1 MLTKP
6 EISELSRAIERVVST
21 SPPAFVAKLVR
32 DLRESSTRQ
41 PPESFTF
48 TSVGTPVDAALSAL
62 VALWRKEQRL
72 EPSALA
78 LAFESAA
85 AARETASSTAE
96 LVWTGPPAEAA
107 SALNTTAVL
116 FRIVRGARER
126 LALMSFSSYPI
137 VGLLDELRAACDR
150 GVRVRLILESALE
163 SGGTLTV
170 DAAKPFATLRSKASF
185 YVWPHALRAKGASMH
200 AKVAV
205 ADGRAALVTSAN
217 LTERGVDSNL
227 ELGTYFEGNAIPAEI
242 ERRLDELIARGTLVL
257 VA

>member
-1 MLTKP
+1 MSSEP
-6 EISELSRAIERVVST
+6 SISDLARAIERVVST

-32 DLRESSTRQ
+32 DLRATRAIDA
-41 PPESFTF
+41 PEHFAF
-48 TSVGTPVDAALSAL
+48 AAVGTPADALLSAL
-62 VALWRKEQRL
+62 VALWRKEQHL
-72 EPSALA
+72 DASALA
-78 LAFESAA
+78 IALESAA
-85 AARETASSTAE
+85 AARATASSTVE
-96 LVWTGPPAEAA
+96 LVWTGPPTESA

-116 FRIVRGARER
+116 FRIVRGARTR

-137 VGLLDELRAACDR
+137 VGLLDELRAACER
-150 GVRVRLILESALE
+150 GVAVRLILESALE

-170 DAAKPFATLRSKASF
+170 DAARPFAPLRGHASF
-185 YVWPHALRAKGASMH
+185 YVWPHALRAAGASMH

-205 ADGRAALVTSAN
+205 ADGSAALVTSAN

-242 ERRLDELIARGTLVL
+242 ERGLDNLIARGTLVL